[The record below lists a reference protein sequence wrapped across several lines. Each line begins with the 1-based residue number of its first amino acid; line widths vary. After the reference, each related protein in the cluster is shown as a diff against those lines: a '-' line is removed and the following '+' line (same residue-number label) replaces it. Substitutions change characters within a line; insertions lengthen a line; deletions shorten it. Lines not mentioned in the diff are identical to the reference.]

1 MPVLKGIQN
10 LVENV
15 GIAMKYATR
24 MASRNPAIVYGY
36 PNKGVL
42 EVGKDAD
49 LIVIDDQYRC
59 LFTFVEG
66 RCVYD
71 RQREGDVYNQEFLLT
86 HRIV

>member
-1 MPVLKGIQN
+1 MPVLKGIEN

-15 GIAMKYATR
+15 GIGMKYATR
-24 MASRNPAIVYGY
+24 MASRNPALVYGY
-36 PNKGVL
+36 PDKGVL

-59 LFTFVEG
+59 LYTFSEG

-71 RQREGDVYNQEFLLT
+71 RQKEGDVFNQEFLKT
-86 HRIV
+86 HRVA